1 MLRWSTQM
9 SYSMRMTPEQFAK
22 ATRPK
27 MLGGWNLHQL
37 TMDDPIRN
45 FVLFSSISTVLAT
58 PTQASYV
65 ASNCFLEALHSPSP
79 KTGAAGIG
87 HILGSLA

>member
-1 MLRWSTQM
+1 MKKLLDTIRSEMPPLTTVFHAAVV
-9 SYSMRMTPEQFAK
+9 YADELVMRMTPEQFAK

-37 TMDDPIRN
+37 TMEDPITN

-65 ASNCFLEALHSPSP
+65 AANCIPRSA
-79 KTGAAGIG
+79 
-87 HILGSLA
+87 